1 MNGVVI
7 DVDHGVDGYDT
18 TVDIELEDFDGSK
31 LKVTGIDPMGKWV
44 QGCAAQWAV
53 RVGTRVRFNIQA
65 FD

>member
-1 MNGVVI
+1 MELLLGLQRQS
-7 DVDHGVDGYDT
+7 HLSAEEMYDI
-18 TVDIELEDFDGSK
+18 TVDIELEGGTK
-31 LKVTGIDPMGKWV
+31 ITGIDPFGKWV